1 MSHHLDSP
9 IARQDP
15 RLDLTDFFLFRGER
29 GTVFVMDASHSL
41 AGEDIPRGFHP
52 EGRYEFKIDGDGDAV
67 EELTYRFTFGERGP
81 DGGQSYR
88 LHRLT
93 GVEAQ
98 DNHAEGTLVVEGGT
112 DRVQELGG
120 GARVWAGK
128 AGDPFWIEP
137 DVLQAVGKAV
147 KYGTR
152 VDLTGWEPVKA
163 MNLFAGHTVYSIVL
177 EVSDSE
183 LLALAGPDR
192 RIGAWALA
200 SLATD
205 VGGWRQI
212 NRVGHP
218 MIHPLFAQLD
228 EDLGDRLNL
237 GRPADDVRTYGA
249 TVAGMIAGAV
259 RAYGTAEDPDAYGRC
274 FAARVLPNLLSYT
287 VGTPAC
293 YSFLQWNGRALT
305 DNAPDVMFS
314 TALNTPLGLA
324 IGKDSITTKPSP
336 TYPYVP
342 AAA

>member
-15 RLDLTDFFLFRGER
+15 RLDITDFFLFRGER
-29 GTVFVMDASHSL
+29 GTVFVMDVSHSL

-81 DGGQSYR
+81 DGRQAYR
-88 LHRLT
+88 MHRLT

-98 DNHAEGTLVVEGGT
+98 DSHAEGTLVVEGAT
-112 DRVQELGG
+112 DRTQDLGG
-120 GARVWAGK
+120 GARVWAGR

-147 KYGTR
+147 KNGTR
-152 VDLTGWEPVKA
+152 ADLEGWDPAKA
-163 MNLFAGHTVYSIVL
+163 VNLFAGHTVHSIVL

-192 RIGAWALA
+192 RISAWTLA

-212 NRVGHP
+212 NRDGLP
-218 MIHPLFAQLD
+218 MIHPLFTQLD
-228 EDLGDRLNL
+228 EDLGDRLNQ
-237 GRPADDVRTYGA
+237 GRPADDVRNYAG
-249 TVAGMIAGAV
+249 TVAAMIAGAV
-259 RAYGTAEDPDAYGRC
+259 RAYGTSADPDAYGQS
-274 FAARVLPNLLSYT
+274 FAARVLPNMLPYT
-287 VGTPAC
+287 VGTPAS
-293 YSFLQWNGRALT
+293 YGFLQWNGRALT

-314 TALNTPLGLA
+314 TALNTPLGLG
-324 IGKDSITTKPSP
+324 IGKESVAVEPAP
-336 TYPYVP
+336 VYPYVP
-342 AAA
+342 AV